1 MNNLLDYNLT
11 ELTGI
16 VEGLAE
22 PKFRAKQLYNAILNG
37 KNFNDNTV
45 LNKSLLEKLKENG
58 YLMQAV
64 KIHKTFK
71 SKDKTIKFLYKL
83 SDENLIEGVL
93 MQHSYGKTLCISTQV
108 GCKMNCS
115 FCASGLKFIRNL
127 TAGEIL
133 GQIVAV
139 NNFLGGS
146 VSEREITNLVLMGS
160 GEPLDNFDNVVKFL
174 KLVTSDDGFNFSVRN
189 ITLSTCGI
197 PSKIEKLADLGL
209 SINLAIS
216 LHAPNN
222 EIRKQIMPVA
232 KSFSIESVIEAA
244 NHYYTITNRK
254 IYIEYTLIDGVNS
267 TPAHARELAE
277 LLSELNCRV
286 NLISLNEVKERG
298 LKGVTENKTN
308 LFLRELLKW
317 GVSATIRRSLGDDV
331 DGACGQL
338 RNKEL
343 SGEKSK
349 FEVEVKEA
357 KSDFAKVKKPENK
370 QSKRDL
376 KPGKVTTG
384 KDVKS
389 KNTKFNKDAKFGKDN
404 KFSKDGKF
412 AKSNS
417 KPYQTKNTKQF
428 GAKKSNKVGKGNYR

>member
-11 ELTGI
+11 ELTTI
-16 VEGLAE
+16 VEGLSE

-45 LNKSLLEKLKENG
+45 LNKSLLEKLKQNG

-64 KIHKTFK
+64 KINKTFK

-139 NNFLGGS
+139 NQFLGGT

-174 KLVTSDDGFNFSVRN
+174 KLATSDDGFNFSVRN

-209 SINLAIS
+209 NINLAIS

-232 KSFSIESVIEAA
+232 KSFSINSVIEAA

-298 LKGVTENKTN
+298 LKGVNENKTN
-308 LFLRELLKW
+308 LFLRELLKC

-349 FEVEVKEA
+349 FEVSTEQVKREVA
-357 KSDFAKVKKPENK
+357 KDKSVKSGLEKRATNTKTPQAKNSSSSKTTKFNKTTRSNDKFQKSSKIQQNNK
-370 QSKRDL
+370 QSK
-376 KPGKVTTG
+376 
-384 KDVKS
+384 
-389 KNTKFNKDAKFGKDN
+389 F
-404 KFSKDGKF
+404 
-412 AKSNS
+412 
-417 KPYQTKNTKQF
+417 
-428 GAKKSNKVGKGNYR
+428 KKSNKVGKGNYR